1 MAEYVNVTSRKRG
14 GLSLDPEDGLGQ
26 LSWKERMN
34 WNSGKARTALHS
46 EQERRVLL
54 K

>member
-1 MAEYVNVTSRKRG
+1 MAEYVNITSRKRG

-26 LSWKERMN
+26 LAWKERMN
-34 WNSGKARTALHS
+34 WNSGRARVARLR
-46 EQERRVLL
+46 EQQRALL